1 MTATQWLRSFASGL
15 LAAALILLSTL
26 LLAQRVEASTFFRQS
41 RFVSAVLSQDST
53 SLTGI
58 LSDPQKLDASAK
70 FLGAVTTAY
79 LNFEMIPVNEA
90 RTFTVIFESLDSD
103 IAIESFAYQGKTLI
117 IAGEAPDEKTLEAF
131 RQDLEDQAY
140 FTAVGLHQ
148 YTTVEDRIRFEM
160 ACGL

>member
-1 MTATQWLRSFASGL
+1 VTAKQWLRSFTSGL

-26 LLAQRVEASTFFRQS
+26 FLAQQVVESTFFRRS

-79 LNFEMIPVNEA
+79 INFEMIPVNEA
-90 RTFTVIFESLDSD
+90 RTFTVIFESLPGD
-103 IAIESFAYQGKTLI
+103 IAVDSFTYQGKTLL
-117 IAGEAPDEKTLEAF
+117 IAGEAPDEKILEDF
-131 RQDLEDQAY
+131 RQDLTEQAY
-140 FTAVGLHQ
+140 FTAVSLHQ

>member
-15 LAAALILLSTL
+15 LVAALILLSTL
-26 LLAQRVEASTFFRQS
+26 LLAQRVVASTFFRQS

-90 RTFTVIFESLDSD
+90 RTFTAIFESLDSD
-103 IAIESFAYQGKTLI
+103 IAIDNFTYQGKTLI

-140 FTAVGLHQ
+140 FTAVSLHQ